1 MTLQEILTGALQQL
15 DRGTDAQTV
24 ELWRD
29 KLTAFVNDA
38 IVDLANEFALRRTDR
53 ASLKEGRIDLGELPR
68 DCVKVLA
75 LYIRGKR
82 WPFYYGGGSAEI
94 FVPGAPD
101 GEVEICYRYVPLR
114 VSADTDVPDIPERA
128 QGLLALY
135 AVGRERAAGD
145 STSMSAAPACFE
157 LYNAGKRNLRRHVGE
172 QDAYTIE
179 NRY

>member
-29 KLTAFVNDA
+29 KLTAFINDA
-38 IVDLANEFALRRTDR
+38 IVDLANEFVLRRMDK
-53 ASLKEGRIDLGELPR
+53 AALSGGRIDLGELPR
-68 DCVKVLA
+68 GCVKVLA
-75 LYIRGKR
+75 LTIGGKR

-101 GEVEICYRYVPLR
+101 GEVAISYRYVPLR
-114 VSADTDVPDIPERA
+114 VSADTDVPDIPEWA

-135 AVGRERAAGD
+135 AVGRERAGGD
-145 STSMSAAPACFE
+145 GTSMSAARACFE
-157 LYNAGKRNLRRHVGE
+157 LYNAAKRNLRKNAGE
-172 QDAYTIE
+172 RDAYSIE
-179 NRY
+179 NCY